1 MVFASVKNGPS
12 ENFVGNFQHEANVF
26 NRWMK
31 LAAVVILAIGTPG
44 TVYSQSPWPA
54 APIRLVVPF
63 PAGSALD
70 VVSRMVT
77 DRITASLGQPIVVE
91 ARPGA
96 DGNIGTERVARSAPD
111 GYTWLAISPPFTIQ
125 PSVRAQAL
133 NYDPLRDFQP
143 VALFGTSPFVFV
155 VPASLPVNSLKEFV
169 DYAKARPGQLSY
181 SATPGALVHL
191 IPEIFKKDAG
201 IEMALIGYPG
211 QNSAISD
218 LLAGRVQFMTLGLVL
233 AEPLIKSGKLKALA
247 VLRPER
253 HPRLTDIPTVVE
265 LGYPNLVITAW
276 FGLVMP
282 RQTPKSIVERVNS
295 EVMRALRSPEMI
307 EKMTHMGV
315 DAPKQNSPEDFAQLL
330 KEEMARWKKV
340 VKDASIVVE

>member
-1 MVFASVKNGPS
+1 MS
-12 ENFVGNFQHEANVF
+12 
-26 NRWMK
+26 RWMT
-31 LAAVVILAIGTPG
+31 LAATVILVVGTPG
-44 TVYSQSPWPA
+44 TGHTQSEWPA

-70 VVSRMVT
+70 VVARMVA
-77 DRITASLGQPIVVE
+77 DRITAPLGQPIVIE
-91 ARPGA
+91 TRPGA
-96 DGNIGTERVARSAPD
+96 DGNIGTERAARSVPD

-125 PSVRAQAL
+125 PSVRAQPV

-155 VPASLPVNSLKEFV
+155 VPASLPVTSLKEFV
-169 DYAKARPGQLSY
+169 EYAKGRPGQLSY

-191 IPEIFKKDAG
+191 IPEIFKRDAG
-201 IEMALIGYPG
+201 IEMDLIGYQG
-211 QNSAISD
+211 QNSAIAD
-218 LLAGRVQFMTLGLVL
+218 LLTGRVQFMTLGLIL

-247 VLRPER
+247 VLRTQR
-253 HPRLTDIPTVVE
+253 HAHLPDVPTVVE
-265 LGYPNLVITAW
+265 LGYPDLVITAW

-282 RQTPKSIVERVNS
+282 RQTPKPIVQRVNA

-307 EKMTHMGV
+307 EKLEYVGV
-315 DAPKQNSPEDFAQLL
+315 DAAKPHSPEDFAQLL

-340 VKDASIVVE
+340 VKDANIVVD